1 MRYYRMII
9 EHLKTGQRKSYV
21 SSRPGVAPAGYK
33 CISVRVDF
41 SRNKGSITMDIEL
54 YQLIQQVAEMAR
66 QAAID
71 KAACDVV
78 QSDVIGE

>member
-1 MRYYRMII
+1 
-9 EHLKTGQRKSYV
+9 
-21 SSRPGVAPAGYK
+21 
-33 CISVRVDF
+33 
-41 SRNKGSITMDIEL
+41 MDIDL

-71 KAACDVV
+71 KTACDAV